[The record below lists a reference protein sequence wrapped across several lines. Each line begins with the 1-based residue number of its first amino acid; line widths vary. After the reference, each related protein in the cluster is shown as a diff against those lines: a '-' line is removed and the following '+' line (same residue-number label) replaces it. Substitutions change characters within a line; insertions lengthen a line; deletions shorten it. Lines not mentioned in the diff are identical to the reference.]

1 MNADLRFLQVS
12 ALLLTVLL
20 LAIAAYTWHRATRI
34 PHFAQLD
41 VERINF
47 VEPDGMP
54 RLILYN
60 SSHTPGIIL
69 RGKNHPH
76 PNRRPQAGILYF
88 NDEGTEN
95 GGTLTFDQ
103 FDQDQVV
110 SLGGGL
116 AVWDQPYIPIEQ
128 VISRM
133 LAATSQPEG
142 PGRKRALAEVN
153 AWALA
158 QKIFTQRLSL
168 GMARDNAAVLE
179 LADSERRPRLRA
191 VVDAAGEARID
202 FIAADGKV
210 TRSITES
217 SAGNLQ
223 SGQRCPTIRRCTFGR
238 SDPYARSIRRT
249 SLAKRLLA
257 VPSGLYRHRH
267 LSLGGEAHRWP

>member
-12 ALLLTVLL
+12 ALVLTVLL
-20 LAIAAYTWHRATRI
+20 LAITAYAWHRATHI

-142 PGRKRALAEVN
+142 PRRKRALEEVN

-168 GMARDNAAVLE
+168 RMARDNAAVLE

-202 FIAADGKV
+202 FVAEDGKV

-217 SAGNLQ
+217 SAGNL
-223 SGQRCPTIRRCTFGR
+223 P
-238 SDPYARSIRRT
+238 
-249 SLAKRLLA
+249 
-257 VPSGLYRHRH
+257 
-267 LSLGGEAHRWP
+267 